1 MPLQRCWISLDCRTG
16 KTTLAITSGGAPLSA
31 SLASSEACAVLSG
44 SGVHT
49 LGSPP
54 EEVFGEGILLTK
66 FGAGTVTVLVFLRG
80 AGVGM
85 RVLGAHNF
93 ALSSFSMARR
103 PLPGFPP
110 LACMQQH
117 MLLANFAV
125 VLRRGPCGNARLVRT
140 KCRIWVS
147 PSMASRPFP
156 GFPPHAC
163 MQQHVLSL
171 KEGWSW
177 MQS

>member
-1 MPLQRCWISLDCRTG
+1 M
-16 KTTLAITSGGAPLSA
+16 TSGRAPLSA
-31 SLASSEACAVLSG
+31 SLASSEACVVLSG

-66 FGAGTVTVLVFLRG
+66 IGAGTVTALVFLRG

-85 RVLGAHNF
+85 RVLGAQNF

-110 LACMQQH
+110 LACRQQN
-117 MLLANFAV
+117 MLLAEM
-125 VLRRGPCGNARLVRT
+125 L
-140 KCRIWVS
+140 
-147 PSMASRPFP
+147 
-156 GFPPHAC
+156 
-163 MQQHVLSL
+163 
-171 KEGWSW
+171 WS
-177 MQS
+177 S

>member
-1 MPLQRCWISLDCRTG
+1 M
-16 KTTLAITSGGAPLSA
+16 
-31 SLASSEACAVLSG
+31 
-44 SGVHT
+44 

-66 FGAGTVTVLVFLRG
+66 SGAGTVTALVFLRG

-110 LACMQQH
+110 LACMQQN
-117 MLLANFAV
+117 MLLVNFAAV
-125 VLRRGPCGNARLVRT
+125 VLLKKKRHLWGCLSYAHKVSHLGFPQHGQPALSWLSTSRLHAATYAFPEGGLELDAIVTCACGNLDAWSCVLWFRHCVA
-140 KCRIWVS
+140 
-147 PSMASRPFP
+147 AS
-156 GFPPHAC
+156 HAP
-163 MQQHVLSL
+163 VVAGT
-171 KEGWSW
+171 ER
-177 MQS
+177 